1 MRHFVFLSGVFGAQ
15 MPMQGKKKCSLC
27 GGTHNIRTCGLP
39 GAQRARAAFLLL
51 KAGREKGRK
60 LRGTGP
66 AAQSR
71 KPALHIWKK
80 DSQEEK

>member
-15 MPMQGKKKCSLC
+15 MPMQGKK
-27 GGTHNIRTCGLP
+27 NIRTCGLP

-71 KPALHIWKK
+71 KPALHVWKK